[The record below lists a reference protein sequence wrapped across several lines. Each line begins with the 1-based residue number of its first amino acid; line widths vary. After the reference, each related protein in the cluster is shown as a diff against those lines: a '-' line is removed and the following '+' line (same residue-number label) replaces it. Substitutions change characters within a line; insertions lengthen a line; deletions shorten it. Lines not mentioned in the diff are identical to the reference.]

1 MYPLI
6 LCRTSLTGCR
16 SLLIAWLAL
25 VPLLAIAEQTTKV
38 SDLGAVD
45 KEFMSQQRARID
57 QMARFNLGKQ
67 LRGEK
72 ANDLD
77 ILQTLLDRGLVGPE
91 QTLQLQAMGV
101 VMGDLLAAE
110 LNMAWVVYED
120 RYGRSRALKL
130 KSSDNYLF
138 PITMISRR
146 AEVGAAVHVQQI
158 YDKAL
163 GLMRPF
169 IRALPFR

>member
-1 MYPLI
+1 MH
-6 LCRTSLTGCR
+6 SLTH
-16 SLLIAWLAL
+16 WLAL
-25 VPLLAIAEQTTKV
+25 IIASLALTAGAAAAEQPPKV
-38 SDLGAVD
+38 SGLRPVD
-45 KEFMSQQRARID
+45 TEFMAQQRARVD
-57 QMARFNLGKQ
+57 EMARFSLGKQ
-67 LRGEK
+67 LRGTK

-77 ILQTLLDRGLVGPE
+77 ILQTLLDRGLVRPQQKLE
-91 QTLQLQAMGV
+91 LQAMGV

-110 LNMAWVVYED
+110 MNMVWVVYED
-120 RYGRSRALKL
+120 RYGRSRALKI
-130 KSSDNYLF
+130 KNSNNYLF

-169 IRALPFR
+169 TRSLPFQ